1 MCVFS
6 CRRRSWSDSVLS
18 VLKSSLS
25 SLRRYADSD
34 WQLIRVLGSS
44 PTGTHTLSRHPQYA
58 RQLLDFND
66 PVSHLW
72 LNKDCWYPAF
82 FNEAAN
88 SCCVQLLKDVCDD
101 LMSSG
106 CKFSLS
112 PASLFAL
119 LAALLLVLQAG
130 SKLTPLV
137 EPEVQQWLTLPFKW
151 VQTSDSSHS
160 HTNWRVLVDSK

>member
-6 CRRRSWSDSVLS
+6 YRQRSWSDSVLS

-44 PTGTHTLSRHPQYA
+44 PTGTHTLSRPPPRPPQYA

-72 LNKDCWYPAF
+72 LNKDCWYPVF

-88 SCCVQLLKDVCDD
+88 SCRIQLLKVVCHD

-106 CKFSLS
+106 CKFSLC

-130 SKLTPLV
+130 SKLTPLI
-137 EPEVQQWLTLPFKW
+137 EPEVRQWLTLPFK
-151 VQTSDSSHS
+151 HP
-160 HTNWRVLVDSK
+160 NIRF